1 MIIKNLFQTFQKS
14 IYSPV
19 FYQTV
24 VGAPLGVALRFYA
37 KMSFVLAL
45 LMTVVFSVILVPQGV
60 RFIKEEAPALVK
72 KYYPAD
78 LVITIDKGVASSN
91 VIEPYVISAQ
101 GDAREALGGS
111 TMQNLFV
118 VDTKNDFSKKKFDE
132 YKTFTLLTKGEVVT
146 QNNRGQITIQ
156 DLRGAPNMVISQ
168 ETLLAW
174 VEKVRSSLGAFVPA
188 GIFIT
193 FIIIGIGFALY
204 LIPLLLFAFIPLFV
218 ALLKKSPIT
227 YANAYK
233 MSLYAVMPGLVLKS
247 LLSISGFFFVPAYLT
262 FLVFA
267 LVIFL
272 NMREVE
278 QPTLFENK

>member
-1 MIIKNLFQTFQKS
+1 MIKNLFQTFQKS
-14 IYSPV
+14 IYSPA
-19 FYQTV
+19 FYRV
-24 VGAPLGVALRFYA
+24 VAVTPLRTAFHFYA

-45 LMTVVFSVILVPQGV
+45 FMTLVFSVILVPQGV

-91 VIEPYVISAQ
+91 VVEPYMISTEGNAKTAVGTSTTENLLVI
-101 GDAREALGGS
+101 
-111 TMQNLFV
+111 
-118 VDTKNDFSKKKFDE
+118 DTKNDFTKKKFDE

-174 VEKVRSSLGAFVPA
+174 VGKIRGSLDAFVPA

-193 FIIIGIGFALY
+193 FLIIVTGFALY
-204 LIPLLLFAFIPLFV
+204 LIPVLLFALIPLFI
-218 ALLKKSPIT
+218 AWIQKTPLS
-227 YANAYK
+227 YASAYK
-233 MSLYAVMPGLVLKS
+233 MSLYAVVPGLVLKS
-247 LLSISGFFFVPAYLT
+247 LLNVSGIFFVPAYLT
-262 FLVFA
+262 FLIFM
-267 LVIFL
+267 LVIFI
-272 NMREVE
+272 NMREIE
-278 QPTLFENK
+278 QPTLFEGK